1 VPLTDA
7 EEAGIKLLDVLHK
20 KKSPLNAYAMLMDWH
35 LRDKGV
41 RQEQQT
47 LKDAG
52 TAIFIG
58 CAMLINHLA
67 KHYNMTNNRPIEKG
81 GKLAK
86 F

>member
-1 VPLTDA
+1 MCFIDGGLDDFVEFCKKNKFFVPLTDA

-20 KKSPLNAYAMLMDWH
+20 KRKSPLNAYAMLMDWH
-35 LRDKGV
+35 LCDKGV

-58 CAMLINHLA
+58 RAIC
-67 KHYNMTNNRPIEKG
+67 
-81 GKLAK
+81 
-86 F
+86 